1 MIPETAFLALV
12 FAAAALMHGM
22 VGIGVTLIP
31 TAVLALEME
40 MKQVLALTMLPM
52 LVINASSVIGGSPVM
67 PILKRYTLLAFACV
81 VGSYAGTKLLLI
93 LPSVW
98 LQLFLVVLIGAYIMQ
113 AIRGVKLKLSGHPS
127 VTVVFGFLAGV
138 AGGAANAMSSVLL
151 MYLLT
156 KSNDKNEISQ
166 AGNLCFALTKIVQ
179 IIVLW
184 PLFRQM
190 QISSTVL
197 ITVTVVALVA
207 LGVGVWL
214 RQKISFHQFR
224 KISLTILA
232 ILALMMLY
240 KSLRQIWFQA

>member
-1 MIPETAFLALV
+1 MIPETGFLALI

-52 LVINASSVIGGSPVM
+52 LAINAISVISGSPVK
-67 PILKRYTLLAFACV
+67 PILKRYTVLAFACV
-81 VGSYAGTKLLLI
+81 AGSYAGTKLLLV

-98 LQLFLVVLIGAYIMQ
+98 LQLFLVVLIGAYMMQ
-113 AIRGVKLKLSGHPS
+113 AIRGVRLKLSDHPS
-127 VTVVFGFLAGV
+127 VAVVFGFLAGV

-151 MYLLT
+151 MYLLAR
-156 KSNDKNEISQ
+156 SNDKNEISQ
-166 AGNLCFALTKIVQ
+166 AGNLCFALTKMVQ

-190 QISSTVL
+190 QVSGTAL
-197 ITVTVVALVA
+197 ITATVTALVA
-207 LGVGVWL
+207 LRVGVWL

-224 KISLTILA
+224 KMSLTILA
-232 ILALMMLY
+232 VLALMMLY
-240 KSLRQIWFQA
+240 KSLKQIGFQA